1 MTVEQVLDSYRAQSA
16 RANEILAAT
25 ALDDAPAWWPEKQ
38 FGGWRLHSVREVAL
52 HVIAETAC
60 HAGHLDAVR
69 ELLDG
74 RRWLVLADPHRPG
87 AGLERRIRVSPRSV
101 PGARRNGQST
111 PRREGWRVSF
121 PATSRCRRCLHVET
135 DVDIEARRTESNVP
149 SRRFFR
155 VDRRVPNCLY
165 GFWAIL

>member
-1 MTVEQVLDSYRAQSA
+1 MSTSQETRTLISYLDAQRHHVLDILDGLDEEALRKPVLPSGWNCLGMVRHLALDVERPWFQAIVAGDSDVIAALDGADDAWQVPDGMTAEQVLDSYRAQSA

-74 RRWLVLADPHRPG
+74 RRWLVL
-87 AGLERRIRVSPRSV
+87 S
-101 PGARRNGQST
+101 
-111 PRREGWRVSF
+111 
-121 PATSRCRRCLHVET
+121 
-135 DVDIEARRTESNVP
+135 
-149 SRRFFR
+149 
-155 VDRRVPNCLY
+155 
-165 GFWAIL
+165 

>member
-1 MTVEQVLDSYRAQSA
+1 MSTSQETRTLISYLDAQRHHVLDILDGLDEEALRKPVLPSGWNCLGMVRHLALDVERPWFQAIVAGDSDVIAALDGADDAWQVPDGMTAEQVLDSYRAQSA

-74 RRWLVLADPHRPG
+74 RRWLVL
-87 AGLERRIRVSPRSV
+87 
-101 PGARRNGQST
+101 N
-111 PRREGWRVSF
+111 
-121 PATSRCRRCLHVET
+121 
-135 DVDIEARRTESNVP
+135 
-149 SRRFFR
+149 
-155 VDRRVPNCLY
+155 
-165 GFWAIL
+165 